1 MRKVYPYHGV
11 IIVSNYIKS
20 KLKIGAQP
28 LGHALH
34 GILERKR
41 QNSFQCQVTNT
52 NGLRASLA
60 VGFDIF
66 LIFVHCISNYDCGY
80 ETSICS
86 KKI

>member
-11 IIVSNYIKS
+11 IVINYIKI

-41 QNSFQCQVTNT
+41 QNYFQCQVTNT

-66 LIFVHCISNYDCGY
+66 LIFIHCNSNCDCNY
-80 ETSICS
+80 QTSICF
-86 KKI
+86 KNL